1 MDAGSYVKAT
11 PTSIFAAGKPC
22 AANKWYLGT
31 RTPMF
36 TGATVQDTGDDTY
49 VIQPF
54 KSDFSVP
61 SMDKMVFL
69 SVVGASSERGSACF
83 FRKSD
88 STDDRHRLSA
98 VMSPRANYYQRLN
111 YYGSSKYL
119 SLYPM
124 ASTTDWNA
132 LT

>member
-1 MDAGSYVKAT
+1 MYRGIVGECGISADGVDAGSYVKAT

-22 AANKWYLGT
+22 AANEWYLGT
-31 RTPMF
+31 RTPIF

-83 FRKSD
+83 FSEIR
-88 STDDRHRLSA
+88 
-98 VMSPRANYYQRLN
+98 
-111 YYGSSKYL
+111 
-119 SLYPM
+119 
-124 ASTTDWNA
+124 
-132 LT
+132 